1 MVVIESRHIM
11 DEIRSSCPLVI
22 SFSLNRIVLNYSSS
36 DKHFGFAR
44 FEGIDSEK
52 EQEVTCAW
60 WINIMPEMSELVIHW
75 IGSEESCYIDL

>member
-1 MVVIESRHIM
+1 MVVIESRHII

-22 SFSLNRIVLNYSSS
+22 SFSLKRIVLNYSSS
-36 DKHFGFAR
+36 GKSLGFAR

-60 WINIMPEMSELVIHW
+60 WINIMPEMSELVIRW
-75 IGSEESCYIDL
+75 IGSEEIFSIEL